1 MRHKLFWPL
10 VISTLIALYLC
21 PVRPAQT
28 QPQQCNLQLC
38 TFGTDGCYKVTFQNI
53 WKTPGADS
61 ASGINIYPKI
71 EIDGSSVLD
80 CSSQSISN
88 RTDLI
93 VNLPLSSGSYSLK
106 LTLTAKLKASGIIVA
121 QTAHT
126 ENFSTDTHQC
136 PTCQIPM
143 GQDGLSL
150 SGCQALCTNRCGD
163 LVGYPNGCVCA
174 ACASGT
180 SCINNQCQGCPAGF
194 KDCNNN
200 PADGCETPINTI
212 ANCGACGKSCTFPN
226 ASALCSG
233 GSCALGTCNSGF
245 GNCDGN
251 SANGCETPLSSISN
265 CGSCGKSCSFQ
276 NASAVCSNGSCALGT
291 CNPGF
296 DNCDNNSANG
306 CETSLSSISNCGTC
320 GKSCSFQN
328 ASALCSGGSCAL
340 GTCNS
345 GFGDCD
351 GNPAN
356 GCESAL
362 NSVTSCGACGVACTG
377 AERCLGGSCQVPCT
391 PGDRVCA
398 GFAVKLCDRDG
409 IWHLIDCL
417 PPSRCRGNMCEA
429 FPCTGHDSPVCV
441 DRRSR
446 GFCENGSWTVEQCP
460 ANQVC
465 DQGLCSTPVQRC
477 GPADRPRCATP
488 RSREICRG
496 GRWLT
501 EDCQPGQLCEQ
512 GTCKPVNRRCTAQD
526 SPFCVGTSTAALC
539 RNGQWTV
546 ESCPLNQTCVQGT
559 CRPHGPQLC
568 PTGTL
573 RCGDQCCARGERCL
587 AGQCRAEIKPPDF
600 LCEPLTRRCGSNC
613 CQAHEKCIAG
623 KCRALPRRP
632 Q

>member
-1 MRHKLFWPL
+1 MGAASGPSVPREQSCDECRSPSGIFTTQSLAKFTRRLRSMRHKLFWPL

-106 LTLTAKLKASGIIVA
+106 LTLTAKLQASGIIVA

-212 ANCGACGKSCTFPN
+212 ANCGACGKSCNVPN
-226 ASALCSG
+226 ATNTCS
-233 GSCALGTCNSGF
+233 SGV
-245 GNCDGN
+245 
-251 SANGCETPLSSISN
+251 
-265 CGSCGKSCSFQ
+265 CGF
-276 NASAVCSNGSCALGT
+276 T

-296 DNCDNNSANG
+296 IKCGGQCFSDTQSNPSRCGSSCTSCPAPANAVA
-306 CETSLSSISNCGTC
+306 
-320 GKSCSFQN
+320 SCS
-328 ASALCSGGSCAL
+328 SGVCGF
-340 GTCNS
+340 TCNS
-345 GFGDCD
+345 GL
-351 GNPAN
+351 GN
-356 GCESAL
+356 
-362 NSVTSCGACGVACTG
+362 CGG
-377 AERCLGGSCQVPCT
+377 
-391 PGDRVCA
+391 
-398 GFAVKLCDRDG
+398 
-409 IWHLIDCL
+409 
-417 PPSRCRGNMCEA
+417 
-429 FPCTGHDSPVCV
+429 
-441 DRRSR
+441 
-446 GFCENGSWTVEQCP
+446 
-460 ANQVC
+460 
-465 DQGLCSTPVQRC
+465 
-477 GPADRPRCATP
+477 
-488 RSREICRG
+488 
-496 GRWLT
+496 
-501 EDCQPGQLCEQ
+501 
-512 GTCKPVNRRCTAQD
+512 
-526 SPFCVGTSTAALC
+526 
-539 RNGQWTV
+539 
-546 ESCPLNQTCVQGT
+546 
-559 CRPHGPQLC
+559 
-568 PTGTL
+568 
-573 RCGDQCCARGERCL
+573 QCCARGERCL
-587 AGQCRAEIKPPDF
+587 AGQCRAAIKPPEF

>member
-106 LTLTAKLKASGIIVA
+106 LTLTAKLQASGIIVA

-212 ANCGACGKSCTFPN
+212 ANCGACGKSCTFP
-226 ASALCSG
+226 
-233 GSCALGTCNSGF
+233 
-245 GNCDGN
+245 
-251 SANGCETPLSSISN
+251 
-265 CGSCGKSCSFQ
+265 
-276 NASAVCSNGSCALGT
+276 
-291 CNPGF
+291 
-296 DNCDNNSANG
+296 
-306 CETSLSSISNCGTC
+306 
-320 GKSCSFQN
+320 N

-587 AGQCRAEIKPPDF
+587 ADQCRAMPPT
-600 LCEPLTRRCGSNC
+600 LCEIDDPRTCLSATRYRYCQDGRWATGVCPRGQQCNNGVCGLSGPDDGSITCPRGTTACFGNC
-613 CQAHEKCIAG
+613 CQRGQRCIARQ
-623 KCRALPRRP
+623 CIAVPLPP
-632 Q
+632 

>member
-1 MRHKLFWPL
+1 MRNRLFWPI

-28 QPQQCNLQLC
+28 QTPQCNLQPC

-53 WKTPGADS
+53 WNTPGADS

-71 EIDGSSVLD
+71 EIGGASALD
-80 CSSQSISN
+80 CSSQSSPN
-88 RTDLI
+88 TTHLT
-93 VNLPLSSGSYSLK
+93 VNLPLSPGSYTIK
-106 LTLTAKLKASGIIVA
+106 LTLTAKLQASGITVA
-121 QTAHT
+121 QTSHAQ
-126 ENFSTDTHQC
+126 EFSTYSHQC
-136 PTCQIPM
+136 PDCIIPM

-150 SGCQALCTNRCGD
+150 SGCQALCTNRCGE
-163 LVGYPNGCVCA
+163 LTGYPNGCVCA
-174 ACASGT
+174 ACAGGT
-180 SCINNQCQGCPAGF
+180 SCVNNQCQGCPAGF

-200 PADGCETPINTI
+200 PTDGCETPINTI
-212 ANCGACGKSCTFPN
+212 SNCGSCGRSCSFPN
-226 ASALCSG
+226 ASALCSS
-233 GSCALGTCNSGF
+233 GSCALGACNAGF

-265 CGSCGKSCSFQ
+265 CGSCGRSCSF
-276 NASAVCSNGSCALGT
+276 
-291 CNPGF
+291 P
-296 DNCDNNSANG
+296 
-306 CETSLSSISNCGTC
+306 
-320 GKSCSFQN
+320 N
-328 ASALCSGGSCAL
+328 ASALCSSGSCAL
-340 GTCNS
+340 GACNA
-345 GFGDCD
+345 GFGNCD

-362 NSVTSCGACGVACTG
+362 NSVTSCGACGVSCTG

-398 GFAVKLCDRDG
+398 GFAVKLCDHDG

-429 FPCTGHDSPVCV
+429 FPCTGHDPPVCI

-446 GFCENGSWTVEQCP
+446 GLCASGSWTVEQCP

-465 DQGLCSTPVQRC
+465 DQGLCTTPIQRC
-477 GPADRPRCATP
+477 GPVDRPRCATP

-526 SPFCVGTSTAALC
+526 SPFCVGTSTTALC

-546 ESCPLNQTCVQGT
+546 ESCPTNQSCVQGT
-559 CRPHGPQLC
+559 CRPHGPRPC
-568 PTGTL
+568 PLGTL

-587 AGQCRAEIKPPDF
+587 AGQCRAMPNTQCEIDDPRTCLSATSYRYCQAGRWATGACPKGQQCNNGVCDSDPGPNNCPVGTTACF
-600 LCEPLTRRCGSNC
+600 GHC
-613 CQAHEKCIAG
+613 CQRGQRCIA
-623 KCRALPRRP
+623 KQCIAVPLDP
-632 Q
+632 

>member
-1 MRHKLFWPL
+1 MRHKLYWPL

-21 PVRPAQT
+21 PVGPAQT
-28 QPQQCNLQLC
+28 QPQQCNLQLLC
-38 TFGTDGCYKVTFQNI
+38 TFGTDGCNKVTFQNI

-88 RTDLI
+88 RTELI
-93 VNLPLSSGSYSLK
+93 VNLPLSSGSHSLK
-106 LTLTAKLKASGIIVA
+106 LTLTAKLQASGIIVA
-121 QTAHT
+121 QTTHT

-136 PTCQIPM
+136 PTCQMPM

-174 ACASGT
+174 VCASGT
-180 SCINNQCQGCPAGF
+180 SCINNQCQGCPTGF

-212 ANCGACGKSCTFPN
+212 ANCGACGNSCNVPN
-226 ASALCSG
+226 ATNTCSSSVCG
-233 GSCALGTCNSGF
+233 FTCNAGF

-251 SANGCETPLSSISN
+251 P
-265 CGSCGKSCSFQ
+265 
-276 NASAVCSNGSCALGT
+276 
-291 CNPGF
+291 
-296 DNCDNNSANG
+296 ANG
-306 CETSLSSISNCGTC
+306 CETSLSSISNCGSC
-320 GKSCSFQN
+320 GTSCTFQN
-328 ASALCSGGSCAL
+328 ASSLCSNGSCSL

-345 GFGDCD
+345 GFGNCD
-351 GNPAN
+351 GNPTN

-429 FPCTGHDSPVCV
+429 FPCTGHDPPVCV

-446 GFCENGSWTVEQCP
+446 GFCDNGSWTVEQCP

-465 DQGLCSTPVQRC
+465 DQGLCTTAIQRC

-559 CRPHGPQLC
+559 CRPHGPRLC
-568 PTGTL
+568 PIGTL

-587 AGQCRAEIKPPDF
+587 AGQCRAAIRPL
-600 LCEPLTRRCGSNC
+600 LCGPQTRRCGSDC
-613 CQAHEKCIAG
+613 CQAHERCIAG
-623 KCRALPRRP
+623 QCRALPGWRP

>member
-106 LTLTAKLKASGIIVA
+106 LTLTAKLQASGIIVA

-212 ANCGACGKSCTFPN
+212 ANCGSCGKSCSFPN

-251 SANGCETPLSSISN
+251 S
-265 CGSCGKSCSFQ
+265 
-276 NASAVCSNGSCALGT
+276 
-291 CNPGF
+291 
-296 DNCDNNSANG
+296 
-306 CETSLSSISNCGTC
+306 
-320 GKSCSFQN
+320 
-328 ASALCSGGSCAL
+328 
-340 GTCNS
+340 
-345 GFGDCD
+345 
-351 GNPAN
+351 AN

-539 RNGQWTV
+539 RNGQWTI

-613 CQAHEKCIAG
+613 CQPQEKCIAG